1 MEEGPYIPLLITGV
15 NGQLH
20 TPVI

>member
-1 MEEGPYIPLLITGV
+1 MEEGPYIPLLTTGV